1 MVKRRSFTLSF
12 KLRVLRYTQDSSIS
26 TAAKHY
32 KVSRRCIQK
41 WRLQLEQIQEAK
53 NVTSRRRCQSPSPA
67 KNTKFRD
74 LEFELAIWLNN
85 ARVLNQVVDGLAIKK
100 KAIEISRRLVEI
112 RFLA

>member
-12 KLRVLRYTQDSSIS
+12 KLRVLRYAQDSSIS

-53 NVTSRRRCQSPSPA
+53 MLHQGDVVNHSARPKIQ
-67 KNTKFRD
+67 N
-74 LEFELAIWLNN
+74 FEI
-85 ARVLNQVVDGLAIKK
+85 
-100 KAIEISRRLVEI
+100 
-112 RFLA
+112 